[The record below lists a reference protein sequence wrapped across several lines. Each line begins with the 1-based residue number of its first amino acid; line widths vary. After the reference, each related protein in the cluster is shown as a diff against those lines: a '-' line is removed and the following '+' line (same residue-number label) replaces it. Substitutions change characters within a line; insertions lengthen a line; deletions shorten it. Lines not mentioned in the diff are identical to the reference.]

1 MYAVLRVATSS
12 RASGDVSCMPIRV
25 KLGLF
30 ICVVETMKPE
40 GVSVLRMLSSWLD
53 DGAEL
58 MQTMFDLGPV

>member
-12 RASGDVSCMPIRV
+12 RASGDASCMPSCV

-40 GVSVLRMLSSWLD
+40 GASALRMESSCLD

-58 MQTMFDLGPV
+58 MQTTFDLGPV